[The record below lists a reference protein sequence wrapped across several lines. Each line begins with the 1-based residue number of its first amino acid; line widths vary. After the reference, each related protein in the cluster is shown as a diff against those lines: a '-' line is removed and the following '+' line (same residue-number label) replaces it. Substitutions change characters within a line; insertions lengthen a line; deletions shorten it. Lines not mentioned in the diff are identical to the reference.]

1 MLFTNELFRDATLF
15 IKPLW
20 GIGNRLRTIR
30 KAYDLCDL
38 LHRRLIIVDHRDE
51 GFNVFM
57 EHLFGVPVTHIS
69 NALFKSIYSYRCHDL
84 KYNKQCTYVGTLDEC
99 KAVPKNKPIYI
110 EACDIELNEIN
121 NANKLYTLWKPMI
134 SPKAQQN
141 LNKIKSNRSNVIGVH
156 IRQGNV
162 NDWHRGYFYGD
173 EWNNISTKEPESSPH
188 FCCFEDASKN
198 LSACPSNIQHIEQ
211 YVTKMRTYPQTTSF
225 FVCSDRIGCL
235 VYLHQIFPN
244 RIIMNEA
251 IIEGKDVDTKRGF
264 DDFICLGA
272 CSEIITSKVS
282 SFSDEAK
289 IIRNIKISTL

>member
-1 MLFTNELFRDATLF
+1 M
-15 IKPLW
+15 
-20 GIGNRLRTIR
+20 
-30 KAYDLCDL
+30 
-38 LHRRLIIVDHRDE
+38 E
-51 GFNVFM
+51 G
-57 EHLFGVPVTHIS
+57 
-69 NALFKSIYSYRCHDL
+69 Y
-84 KYNKQCTYVGTLDEC
+84 
-99 KAVPKNKPIYI
+99 
-110 EACDIELNEIN
+110 
-121 NANKLYTLWKPMI
+121 
-134 SPKAQQN
+134 
-141 LNKIKSNRSNVIGVH
+141 KIKSNRSNVIGVH

-188 FCCFEDASKN
+188 FCCFEDSSKN

-211 YVTKMRTYPQTTSF
+211 YVTKMRTYPKNTSF

-289 IIRNIKISTL
+289 IIRNIKIFTSPSYYSSESFSVKWKHNNAVIPNQLIREVHKQSPKS